1 MGHSC
6 WWWARTL
13 MGVSRLM
20 PHIVHSW
27 RWGAKPDTEYIVPNG
42 WNTGWTIHF
51 PLIPAK
57 STLPSPYRPQFFNH
71 VAQIHSSTYWSR
83 GSSQSGLSS
92 NDWFPNKRC
101 SDHGS
106 LLNLLYHQT
115 VSHLHTRPVQPTCLP
130 ADRSLSCRLY
140 ILPYLSLPTDI
151 FSPTRLTTP
160 GETAHQAESLHY
172 RYIYIRF
179 LPLTST
185 HTTIRPHH
193 ASIHSS
199 IFIHIVSILP

>member
-1 MGHSC
+1 
-6 WWWARTL
+6 
-13 MGVSRLM
+13 M

-42 WNTGWTIHF
+42 RNAGRTIHF

-115 VSHLHTRPVQPTCLP
+115 VSHLHTRPVQPTCLLI
-130 ADRSLSCRLY
+130 D
-140 ILPYLSLPTDI
+140 LSLAIRLSLLPDLFFRVCQYGYVWQWPHLEAIIWYRQWMALGYALLTMI
-151 FSPTRLTTP
+151 GGYAPVYYGLKAMTTGYETYGHNLWLWLAMCNSVYYVWSLNGESP
-160 GETAHQAESLHY
+160 
-172 RYIYIRF
+172 
-179 LPLTST
+179 
-185 HTTIRPHH
+185 
-193 ASIHSS
+193 
-199 IFIHIVSILP
+199 